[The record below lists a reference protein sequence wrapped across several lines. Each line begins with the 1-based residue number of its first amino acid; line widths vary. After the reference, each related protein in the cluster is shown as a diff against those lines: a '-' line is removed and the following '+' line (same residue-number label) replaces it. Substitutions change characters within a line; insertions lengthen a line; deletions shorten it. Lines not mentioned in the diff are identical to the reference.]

1 MASAVATRAEH
12 AKARASDP
20 AGVTQA
26 VFRELFGPASSRA
39 TSIRSASTTCGPA
52 PPVGEPTCRV
62 WRLYMAGSAHAFASG
77 RLNVAQTLFARP
89 AEDGTTPLPPSRADL
104 YQVG

>member
-12 AKARASDP
+12 ATAHTSDP
-20 AGVTQA
+20 AGVTRA
-26 VFRELFGPASSRA
+26 IFRELFGSASSRA
-39 TSIRSASTTCGPA
+39 TSIRSASTACGPA
-52 PPVGEPTCRV
+52 SPVGEPTYRA

-89 AEDGTTPLPPSRADL
+89 AEGGTTPLPPSRADL